1 MRAVV
6 TTPRDGGSALAPLA
20 TVPVLA
26 VASGFAVVLLVLS
39 WRTGLTGGE
48 LGALAASDHLAWGYA
63 DRPPLLPVLAR
74 VADAIT
80 GDSTVG
86 ARLPA
91 VLLSTAGVLVTAL
104 TARELGGG
112 RYAQV
117 LASAVYASSAFLLGT
132 GYLLATTT
140 VDAFLFAVAG
150 WLLVRWARTCDD
162 RVPIWL
168 GVVTA
173 VALQADFLMVVLW
186 VVLCVALLTV
196 GPRQLAGRTRLW
208 AAGLVAA
215 LTTVPSL
222 IWQAQHGWPRHSAWQ
237 ATESAMA
244 AKLTFL
250 PVLLLSAGLLAGA
263 LGACYG
269 AARLLRSDEF
279 SGYAFLGWTAIGVTA
294 TYLALDFRPY
304 NVVGLLPVLW
314 AAAAVDLER
323 RPLPRGLRWLPS
335 WPVLLASALLALP
348 ATAGLPGL
356 PGLSNS
362 ALSPTTWLAQYGAK
376 GPLDRQ
382 VGPRPGDAAWSGLA
396 DAVAASYDAL
406 PAEVRPS
413 VVIITQSYW
422 AAAALD
428 RFGRSRGLPEV
439 YSPRGGYWYFGAPPE
454 QADPVLYLGDASDIR
469 PYFHDLRELGRVP
482 AGTPGA
488 AAPPGGDTIWLAS
501 GRREP
506 WERLWPELRTP

>member
-6 TTPRDGGSALAPLA
+6 TTPRDGGNALAPLA
-20 TVPVLA
+20 TVPVLT
-26 VASGFAVVLLVLS
+26 VAGGFAVVLLVLS

-80 GDSTVG
+80 GGSTVG

-117 LASAVYASSAFLLGT
+117 LASGVFASSAFLLNT

-140 VDAFLFAVAG
+140 VDAFLWAVAC

-173 VALQADFLMVVLW
+173 VALQTDYLMAALW
-186 VVLCVALLTV
+186 AVLCIALLTV
-196 GPRQLAGRTRLW
+196 GPRELATRTRLW
-208 AAGLVAA
+208 VAAGLAA

-222 IWQAQHGWPRHSAWQ
+222 LWQAQHGWPRRTAWH
-237 ATESAMA
+237 AAESAMA
-244 AKLTFL
+244 AKLTFV
-250 PVLLLSAGLLAGA
+250 PVLLLSAGVLAGA
-263 LGACYG
+263 LAACYG
-269 AARLLRSDEF
+269 AARLLGSDEF

-294 TYLALDFRPY
+294 TFLALDFRPY

-314 AAAAVDLER
+314 AATAVDLER
-323 RPLPRGLRWLPS
+323 RPLPRGFRWLPS
-335 WPVLLASALLALP
+335 WPVLLVSALLAVP
-348 ATAGLPGL
+348 ATAGVPGL
-356 PGLSNS
+356 PSS
-362 ALSPTTWLAQYGAK
+362 PLSPATWLAQYGAK
-376 GPLDRQ
+376 GPRDKQ
-382 VGPRPGDAAWSGLA
+382 VGPRPGDAAWTGLA
-396 DAVAASYDAL
+396 DAVATRYQAL
-406 PAEVRPS
+406 PAEVQPH

-428 RFGRSRGLPEV
+428 RFGGSRGLPEV
-439 YSPRGGYWYFGAPPE
+439 YSPQGGYWYFGTPPE
-454 QADPVLYLGDASDIR
+454 QTDPVLYVGNVSEIR
-469 PYFHDLRELGRVP
+469 PYFDDLRELGRVP

-488 AAPPGGDTIWLAS
+488 GPVPGGDVIWLAS

-506 WERLWPELRTP
+506 WTRLWPELRTP